1 MKKLLYI
8 LLFLQIISGVFI
20 FFMLIGSDA
29 FTAAV
34 LAGFSSLLQIALTF
48 SVICNT
54 EGVEQLSEETTWL
67 RQKLKRL
74 EEAVNPYNSP
84 KSAVPAAYHG
94 EVARGTWECVKCG
107 TVNKAGTDTC
117 QSCGAAYSAEIN
129 PTSNPYAKKKPRVS
143 RFVK

>member
-8 LLFLQIISGVFI
+8 LLFLQIIGGVFS
-20 FFMLIGSDA
+20 FFLLIGSNA
-29 FTAAV
+29 FAAV
-34 LAGFSSLLQIALTF
+34 LAGFICILQITLTV
-48 SVICNT
+48 SVIRNT

-67 RQKLKRL
+67 RTKLKRL

-84 KSAVPAAYHG
+84 ESAVPAAYHG
-94 EVARGTWECVKCG
+94 EAARGTWECVKCG
-107 TVNKAGTDTC
+107 TVNKAGTDVC
-117 QSCGAAYSAEIN
+117 QNCGAAYSAEIN

>member
-8 LLFLQIISGVFI
+8 LLFLQIIGGVFS
-20 FFMLIGSDA
+20 FFLLIGNNI
-29 FTAAV
+29 FAAV
-34 LAGFSSLLQIALTF
+34 LAGFTCILQIALTV
-48 SVICNT
+48 SVIRNT
-54 EGVEQLSEETTWL
+54 EDIEQLSEETAWL
-67 RQKLKRL
+67 RTKLKGL
-74 EEAVNPYNSP
+74 ENIVNPYNSP
-84 KSAVPAAYHG
+84 ESAVPAAYHG
-94 EVARGTWECVKCG
+94 EAARGTWECVKCG

>member
-8 LLFLQIISGVFI
+8 LLFLQIIGGVFS
-20 FFMLIGSDA
+20 FFLLIGSDA
-29 FTAAV
+29 FTAV
-34 LAGFSSLLQIALTF
+34 LAGFTCILQIALTV
-48 SVICNT
+48 SVIRNT
-54 EGVEQLSEETTWL
+54 KDIEQLSEETAWL
-67 RQKLKRL
+67 RTKLRKL
-74 EEAVNPYNSP
+74 ENKDNLYTEPEP
-84 KSAVPAAYHG
+84 AVPAAYHG
-94 EVARGTWECVKCG
+94 EAARGTWECVKCG

>member
-8 LLFLQIISGVFI
+8 LLFLQIISGVYL
-20 FFMLIGSDA
+20 FFLFLGNNA
-29 FTAAV
+29 FAAV
-34 LAGFSSLLQIALTF
+34 VAVFISILQIALTI
-48 SVICNT
+48 SVIRNT
-54 EGVEQLSEETTWL
+54 EDIEQLNEETAWL

-84 KSAVPAAYHG
+84 ESAVPAAYHG
-94 EVARGTWECVKCG
+94 EAARGTWECVKCG
-107 TVNKAGTDTC
+107 TVNKAGTDVC

-129 PTSNPYAKKKPRVS
+129 PTSNPFAKKKPRIS

>member
-8 LLFLQIISGVFI
+8 LLFLQIIGGVFS
-20 FFMLIGSDA
+20 FFLLIGSDA
-29 FTAAV
+29 FTAV
-34 LAGFSSLLQIALTF
+34 LAGFICILQIALTV
-48 SVICNT
+48 SVIRNT
-54 EGVEQLSEETTWL
+54 EDIEQLSEETAWL
-67 RQKLKRL
+67 RTKLRKL
-74 EEAVNPYNSP
+74 ENKDNLYTEPE
-84 KSAVPAAYHG
+84 SAVPAAYHG
-94 EVARGTWECVKCG
+94 EAARGTWECVKCG

>member
-8 LLFLQIISGVFI
+8 LLFLQIIGGVFS
-20 FFMLIGSDA
+20 FFLLIGSDA
-29 FTAAV
+29 FTAV
-34 LAGFSSLLQIALTF
+34 LAGFICILQIALTV
-48 SVICNT
+48 SVIRNT
-54 EGVEQLSEETTWL
+54 EDIEQLSEETTWL

-84 KSAVPAAYHG
+84 ESAVPAAYHG
-94 EVARGTWECVKCG
+94 EAARGTWECVKCG
-107 TVNKAGTDTC
+107 TVNKAETDVC
-117 QSCGAAYSAEIN
+117 QNCGAAYSAEIN

>member
-20 FFMLIGSDA
+20 FFMLIGSNA
-29 FTAAV
+29 FAAV

-74 EEAVNPYNSP
+74 EEAVN
-84 KSAVPAAYHG
+84 
-94 EVARGTWECVKCG
+94 
-107 TVNKAGTDTC
+107 KAGTDTC

>member
-20 FFMLIGSDA
+20 FFMLIGSNA
-29 FTAAV
+29 FAAV

-74 EEAVNPYNSP
+74 E
-84 KSAVPAAYHG
+84 
-94 EVARGTWECVKCG
+94 
-107 TVNKAGTDTC
+107 
-117 QSCGAAYSAEIN
+117 
-129 PTSNPYAKKKPRVS
+129 
-143 RFVK
+143 

>member
-29 FTAAV
+29 FTAIIS
-34 LAGFSSLLQIALTF
+34 GFSSLLQIALTF

-54 EGVEQLSEETTWL
+54 EGVEQLSEETAWL
-67 RQKLKRL
+67 RTKLRML
-74 EEAVNPYNSP
+74 ENKDNLYTEPEP
-84 KSAVPAAYHG
+84 AVPAAYHG
-94 EVARGTWECVKCG
+94 EAARGTWKCVKCG

>member
-29 FTAAV
+29 FTAV
-34 LAGFSSLLQIALTF
+34 LAGFISILQIVLTL
-48 SVICNT
+48 SVIRNT
-54 EGVEQLSEETTWL
+54 DETERLSEETFWL
-67 RQKLKRL
+67 RTKLKEL
-74 EEAVNPYNSP
+74 EDVVNPYNSP
-84 KSAVPAAYHG
+84 ESAVPAAYHG
-94 EVARGTWECVKCG
+94 EAARGTWECVKCG
-107 TVNKAGTDTC
+107 TVNKAGTDVC
-117 QSCGAAYSAEIN
+117 QNCGAAYSAEIN

>member
-8 LLFLQIISGVFI
+8 LLFLQIIGGVFS
-20 FFMLIGSDA
+20 FFLLIGSDA
-29 FTAAV
+29 FTAV
-34 LAGFSSLLQIALTF
+34 LAGFTCILQIALTV
-48 SVICNT
+48 SVIRNT
-54 EGVEQLSEETTWL
+54 EDIEQLSEETAWL
-67 RQKLKRL
+67 RTKLRKL
-74 EEAVNPYNSP
+74 ENKDNLYTEPEP
-84 KSAVPAAYHG
+84 AVPAVYHG
-94 EVARGTWECVKCG
+94 EAARGTWECVKCG